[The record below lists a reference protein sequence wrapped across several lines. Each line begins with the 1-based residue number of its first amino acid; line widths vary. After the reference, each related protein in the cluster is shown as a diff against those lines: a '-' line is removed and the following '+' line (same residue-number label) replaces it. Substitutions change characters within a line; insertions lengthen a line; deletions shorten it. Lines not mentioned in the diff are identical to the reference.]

1 MNNLMSRH
9 IVEKT
14 LTVTSHIKRRK
25 LPRFVMT
32 FLSPEEQLR
41 WFRVFDEV
49 VLGFFYANKWMNGID
64 IDFLVIDLWRKHFP
78 ERGVDATSQPP
89 LNQIRAVNHCSFKAH
104 SR

>member
-1 MNNLMSRH
+1 
-9 IVEKT
+9 
-14 LTVTSHIKRRK
+14 
-25 LPRFVMT
+25 MT